1 MKSRTWASTLT
12 EVMIYCLLLILMLV
26 LAFTFYQL
34 GSRYLAKTRT
44 QVEIQQSAS
53 LAVEALIRDLSEA
66 YDGGVVSYA
75 GRLGVGMLSA
85 RDAQGKFI
93 YEGATGYPIWQR
105 YVGFY
110 LNPDPEDPQ
119 VMALYRSEITNK
131 GGLPTS
137 SPVTPGAAGITVDL
151 FRTQGLR
158 RKLVAHGL
166 VGVDVYSLNAAQ
178 QKIYPSV
185 LTNPVWVELELRNLS
200 TGSRQNAL
208 ITRIS
213 VMARN

>member
-1 MKSRTWASTLT
+1 MKIRSWASTLT
-12 EVMIYCLLLILMLV
+12 EVMIYCLLLILMLIV
-26 LAFTFYQL
+26 AFTFYRL

-53 LAVEALIRDLSEA
+53 LAVEALTRDLSEA
-66 YDGGVVSYA
+66 YDGGVVSYL
-75 GRLGVGMLSA
+75 GRQGVGMLSA
-85 RDAQGKFI
+85 RDAQGKFV
-93 YEGATGYPIWQR
+93 YEGATGFPIWQR

-110 LNPDPEDPQ
+110 LNTDPEDPQ
-119 VMALYRSEITNK
+119 VMALYRSEITNR

-137 SPVTPGAAGITVDL
+137 SPVTPAAAGVTLDL
-151 FRTQGLR
+151 FRLQGTR

-166 VGVDVYSLNAAQ
+166 TGVDVYSLNAAQ

-185 LTNPVWVELELRNLS
+185 LTNPVWVELELSNLS
-200 TGSRQNAL
+200 TGSRQNTL
-208 ITRIS
+208 LTRIS